1 MGPNGSGKSNL
12 IESLLFVFGKKASWM
27 RLNKLYEL
35 IHNSSHHQSIKKASV
50 EVRFCE
56 INDEVLNKKYWY
68 FYKQTEHFFK
78 KSFFFPQDEE
88 GYEII
93 PNSEFTVRR
102 VVHHTSVSEYEIN
115 DDKASQKEVV
125 DLLKSKGIDLTNHR
139 FLILQ
144 GEVEQIS
151 LMKPKSG
158 KQEDPGLLEYLEEI
172 IGSCVY
178 KEKIES
184 MDEEYTKL
192 YESKREKNELVSIS
206 KMELL
211 KLESSKNLA
220 IEYVKKEKQ
229 IYQLINIAH
238 QIARHKANKEIM
250 KFEGLLEETQKKKKE
265 EEKIMKEKIK
275 SQETLLQNY
284 KKKKHEID
292 DVKDKIKALEIKITE
307 LEQKDVKL
315 NEDMKHLLETEVKF
329 QVNFFFF

>member
-1 MGPNGSGKSNL
+1 M
-12 IESLLFVFGKKASWM
+12 
-27 RLNKLYEL
+27 
-35 IHNSSHHQSIKKASV
+35 
-50 EVRFCE
+50 
-56 INDEVLNKKYWY
+56 
-68 FYKQTEHFFK
+68 
-78 KSFFFPQDEE
+78 
-88 GYEII
+88 
-93 PNSEFTVRR
+93 RR

-206 KMELL
+206 RMELL

-329 QVNFFFF
+329 QVNFIFF